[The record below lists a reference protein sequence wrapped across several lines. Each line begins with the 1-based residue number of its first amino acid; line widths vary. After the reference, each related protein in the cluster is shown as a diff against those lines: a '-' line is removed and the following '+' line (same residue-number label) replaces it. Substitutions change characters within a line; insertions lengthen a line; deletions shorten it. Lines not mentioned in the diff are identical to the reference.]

1 MLIKTNLIIL
11 PRRKNTRKKMQE
23 CPVLY
28 DERMKCFWKKDVQ
41 QNVSKQIAENVDFVE
56 NSNLTEK
63 VHKQLSTV

>member
-1 MLIKTNLIIL
+1 
-11 PRRKNTRKKMQE
+11 MQE

>member
-11 PRRKNTRKKMQE
+11 SKRKNTRKKMQE

-41 QNVSKQIAENVDFVE
+41 QNVSRQIAENVDFVE
-56 NSNLTEK
+56 NSNFNRE
-63 VHKQLSTV
+63 ST

>member
-11 PRRKNTRKKMQE
+11 ARRKNTRKKMQE
-23 CPVLY
+23 YPVLY